1 MNLPPSTKPPEDR
14 FYTRTFALITALVL
28 VAALY
33 SIVQPFLGPLLWA
46 IFLAFLLHP
55 LHVRLTRQLKHRS
68 QWSATLLTLLTLLVL
83 VGPLTGLSAAFAA
96 QVGDLLQYMQ
106 QTVADQSRNNVLDLT
121 NVPWIRD
128 GLVWLDRSFDINLAQ
143 VRGYITEG
151 TRQLLQMLAS
161 IGGKVFL
168 GAIGTV
174 VGFVLMMFMLFFF
187 IRDGEEMFEA
197 ARELIPLST
206 AYKAKLFDHLAAVTR
221 ALVFGT
227 LITALI
233 QGALVGIAFPIT
245 SLPSPVVFAVVAALV
260 SLLPFGG
267 TALVWIPA
275 TIALAGQGRLGWAGF
290 MLIWG
295 VLISLVDN
303 FVRPLLVSG
312 RAQIGTLTV
321 FIGVVGGIAAFGAIG
336 LFLGPV
342 IVALIVALVQFTR
355 EVRALEAA
363 GGSVLA
369 AGDPNSTANLESSRP
384 QSDPLGKQ
392 SSTLR
397 IATRQSRLA
406 LWQAE
411 HVAARL
417 RAAHPGLEVVLVP
430 MTTQG
435 DRVLDRALAEIG
447 GKGLFIKELEVAI
460 AEGRA
465 DIAVHSMKDVPGEL
479 PTGMVLAAM
488 LEREDPHDAFVSRQY
503 ASFEALPQG
512 ARVGTSSLRRQC
524 QLKALRPDLELLSL
538 RGNVETRLRKLD
550 EGQYD
555 AIVLASAG
563 LIRLGLQARIT
574 QSLSFEVSLPAVGQG
589 IIGIECRQDDRR
601 SRELVQVLDNA
612 VARQCCEGERAFSH
626 RLQGSCQSP
635 IAGYALVDAGELLLR
650 GVVGS
655 ADGRTVH
662 RASLGGPASRARELG
677 VELADK
683 MLAAGAAELLTQ
695 QRGSAA

>member
-1 MNLPPSTKPPEDR
+1 MNPQQSTKPREDR

-33 SIVQPFLGPLLWA
+33 RIVRPFLGPLLWA
-46 IFLAFLLHP
+46 IFLAFLLQP
-55 LHVRLTRQLKHRS
+55 LHVRLTRQLKQRP
-68 QWSATLLTLLTLLVL
+68 QWSATLLTVLTLLVL

-96 QVGDLLQYMQ
+96 QVGELLQYLQ
-106 QTVADQSRNNVLDLT
+106 QFVADQSRNNVLDLT

-128 GLVWLDRSFDINLAQ
+128 GLAWLDRSFDINLAQ
-143 VRGYITEG
+143 VRGYLAEG
-151 TRQLLQMLAS
+151 SRQVLQMLAS
-161 IGGKVFL
+161 LSGKVFL

-174 VGFVLMMFMLFFF
+174 VGFILMMFMLFFF
-187 IRDGEEMFEA
+187 VRDGEAMFQA
-197 ARELIPLST
+197 TRELIPLS
-206 AYKAKLFDHLAAVTR
+206 AEYKAKLFDHLAAVTR

-227 LITALI
+227 LVTALI
-233 QGALVGIAFPIT
+233 QGALVGIAFLIT

-267 TALVWIPA
+267 TALVWVPA
-275 TIALAGQGRLGWAGF
+275 GITLAAQGRWGMALF
-290 MLIWG
+290 MLVWG

-303 FVRPLLVSG
+303 VVRPMLVSG
-312 RAQIGTLTV
+312 RAEIGTLTV

-355 EVRALEAA
+355 EVRSLAAA
-363 GGSVLA
+363 GQPELA
-369 AGDPNSTANLESSRP
+369 SAHPKAAANLESSPPQPTRP
-384 QSDPLGKQ
+384 AKPSLA
-392 SSTLR
+392 LR

-460 AEGRA
+460 TEGRA

-479 PTGMVLAAM
+479 PEGMVLAAM
-488 LEREDPHDAFVSRQY
+488 LEREDPHDAFVSSRH
-503 ASFEALPQG
+503 ASFAALPQG

-524 QLKALRPDLELLSL
+524 QLKSLRPDLELLSL
-538 RGNVETRLRKLD
+538 RGNVETRLRKLE

-563 LIRLGLQARIT
+563 LIRLGLQVRIT
-574 QSLSFEVSLPAVGQG
+574 QALSFEASLPAVGQG
-589 IIGIECRQDDRR
+589 IIGIECRRDDAR
-601 SRELVQVLDNA
+601 SRELVQVLDNS
-612 VARQCCEGERAFSH
+612 VARQCCEAERAFAH

-635 IAGYALVDAGELLLR
+635 IAGYALLDAGELLLR

-655 ADGRTVH
+655 TDGSTVQ
-662 RASLGGPASRARELG
+662 RASISGPASRARELG
-677 VELADK
+677 VELADR
-683 MLAAGAAELLTQ
+683 MLAAGASALLSQ